1 MRFIAS
7 NAIIFLFFCNFD
19 IFLKNILPTL
29 LKVQPGVHLVEPLF
43 VDLSDCLEL
52 YFVLHFCNGTACKI
66 PFCNLLAMQHRVEV

>member
-7 NAIIFLFFCNFD
+7 NAIIFKFF
-19 IFLKNILPTL
+19 LPFWYFSEKYSSDVVKGSTR
-29 LKVQPGVHLVEPLF
+29 VHLVEPLF

-66 PFCNLLAMQHRVEV
+66 PFCNLLAMQHRVEL

>member
-7 NAIIFLFFCNFD
+7 NAIIFKFF
-19 IFLKNILPTL
+19 LPFWYFSEKYSSDVVKGSTR
-29 LKVQPGVHLVEPLF
+29 VHLVEPLF

>member
-7 NAIIFLFFCNFD
+7 NAIIFNFF
-19 IFLKNILPTL
+19 LPFWYFSEKYSSDVVKGSTR
-29 LKVQPGVHLVEPLF
+29 VHLVEPLF

-66 PFCNLLAMQHRVEV
+66 PFCNLLAMQHRVEL